1 MQEENNHIL
10 FTAEDIR
17 KYHEGKLSRAQMHA
31 MERASLEDPFLA
43 DALEGY
49 AVEEVNVPADLDELK
64 ARLKQRLEDKDEQ
77 KVIPIAAPVKP
88 FNWLRVAAMIVAIG
102 GAGLLIY
109 NLGFNTT
116 RKESS
121 IAQDIAKTD
130 TPQNKEITT
139 PVDSTKFKQDSGD
152 LPATT
157 TPAKSNTQVVANSTQ
172 NNALIDQQ
180 TAKRA
185 GLEKQYKAEHDQ
197 AAAAELKENTES
209 LAMKKTA
216 SVAAAAPRPVTPS
229 ELNETKQLDT
239 ILAGRLPGIA
249 VQKDEKSKSLAGRG
263 NSGND
268 KNVAANNGYS
278 NQNRY
283 AYSYETN
290 NNQQTAK
297 ARRQLNVQPSVN
309 VFRGKVTDD
318 QNNPLPFANITNLS
332 DDVGTY
338 ADAQGNFVLTSPDSV
353 MNVQVRSLGFENNL
367 TQLQNG
373 LSINKVE
380 LKDDNSIPAIVLSN
394 KKANARQKQGSM
406 VLEEP
411 EPADGWTKYD
421 AYLANNLKL
430 PDAYR
435 TKPQESGEVELS
447 FEVNSIGEPINIK
460 VEKSLCEVCDKEAIR
475 LLKEGPKWKRKAKK
489 GKRTTITIPF

>member
-1 MQEENNHIL
+1 M
-10 FTAEDIR
+10 
-17 KYHEGKLSRAQMHA
+17 
-31 MERASLEDPFLA
+31 
-43 DALEGY
+43 
-49 AVEEVNVPADLDELK
+49 
-64 ARLKQRLEDKDEQ
+64 
-77 KVIPIAAPVKP
+77 AAPVKP
-88 FNWLRVAAMIVAIG
+88 FNWLRIAAMIVAIG
-102 GAGLLIY
+102 GAGLLVY
-109 NLGFNTT
+109 NLGFNSS

-130 TPQNKEITT
+130 TPQKKETSI
-139 PVDSTKFKQDSGD
+139 PIDSTQLKQKPGNSST
-152 LPATT
+152 ATA
-157 TPAKSNTQVVANSTQ
+157 PAKVNTQVVANSTQ
-172 NNALIDQQ
+172 NNALTDQQ
-180 TAKRA
+180 FAEKS

-197 AAAAELKENTES
+197 AAAAELKENTEV
-209 LAMKKTA
+209 LAMKKNA
-216 SVAAAAPRPVTPS
+216 AAAAAPRPVIAS
-229 ELNETKQLDT
+229 EVNETKQLDT
-239 ILAGRLPGIA
+239 MLAGHLPGIA
-249 VQKDEKSKSLAGRG
+249 VQKKEKSKELPVRSY
-263 NSGND
+263 STND
-268 KNVAANNGYS
+268 KNTAAGNGYS
-278 NQNRY
+278 NQNRNTY
-283 AYSYETN
+283 NYEN
-290 NNQQTAK
+290 NNQQA
-297 ARRQLNVQPSVN
+297 ARGRRQLSIQPSVN

-318 QNNPLPFANITNLS
+318 QNNPLPFANITNLT
-332 DDVGTY
+332 DDIGTY
-338 ADAQGNFVLTSPDSV
+338 ADAQGNFVLTSPDSI

-367 TQLQNG
+367 AQLQNG
-373 LSINKVE
+373 FAINKVE

>member
-17 KYHEGKLSRAQMHA
+17 RYHEGKLSSAQMHA
-31 MERASLEDPFLA
+31 MEKASLEDPFLA

-49 AVEEVNVPADLDELK
+49 AVEEVKVPADLDELK
-64 ARLKQRLEDKDEQ
+64 ARLKERLDDKDNK
-77 KVIPIAAPVKP
+77 KVMPMAAPVKP
-88 FNWLRVAAMIVAIG
+88 FNWLRIAAMIVAIG
-102 GAGLLIY
+102 GAGLLVY
-109 NLGFNTT
+109 NIGFNTS
-116 RKESS
+116 RNENS
-121 IAQDIAKTD
+121 IAQETAKKD
-130 TPQNKEITT
+130 NPQQQQTI
-139 PVDSTKFKQDSGD
+139 V
-152 LPATT
+152 PATDSIQSQQTPEAAAT
-157 TPAKSNTQVVANSTQ
+157 TKAPAKVNTEAVANSTQ
-172 NNALIDQQ
+172 NNGLIDQRL
-180 TAKRA
+180 AEKS
-185 GLEKQYKAEHDQ
+185 GLDKQYKAEQDR
-197 AAAAELKENTES
+197 AAAAELQHNTATLS
-209 LAMKKTA
+209 MKK
-216 SVAAAAPRPVTPS
+216 AAAPSGQVIAPDV
-229 ELNETKQLDT
+229 NEPKQLDT
-239 ILAGRLPGIA
+239 MLAGRLPGIA
-249 VQKDEKSKSLAGRG
+249 VQKEEKSKDLAIRG
-263 NSGND
+263 YSTND
-268 KNVAANNGYS
+268 KNVAAGNGYL
-278 NQNRY
+278 NQNRN
-283 AYSYETN
+283 ASNYEINN
-290 NNQQTAK
+290 NNQQASR
-297 ARRQLNVQPSVN
+297 ARRQLAMQPSVN
-309 VFRGKVTDD
+309 VFRGKVTDY

-332 DDVGTY
+332 DDIGTY
-338 ADAQGNFVLTSPDSV
+338 ADAQGNFVLTSPDSI

-373 LSINKVE
+373 LTVNKVE